1 MFLLTKELNKKD
13 RNLKSPLLIT
23 SNNEDKVPRE
33 CIWLENGFYKD
44 VKSDF
49 TIFKNDFPENTL
61 IYINKA
67 QLTFKKNPIINSNYF
82 ILVQIIPLP
91 NPPQDLENYVYK
103 ESKVKI
109 YLPLYDTPNGSFKG
123 IKQTLT
129 HIVLRDDK
137 EETFFTYGY
146 SRNLSKMLY
155 FYSKQTSG
163 IYCLT

>member
-1 MFLLTKELNKKD
+1 MLTKELNKKD
-13 RNLKSPLLIT
+13 RNLKSQFLIT

-33 CIWLENGFYKD
+33 CILLENGFYKD

-49 TIFKNDFPENTL
+49 TL

-67 QLTFKKNPIINSNYF
+67 QLTFKQNPIIYSNYF
-82 ILVQIIPLP
+82 IIVQIIPLL
-91 NPPQDLENYVYK
+91 NPPQDLENYLCK
-103 ESKVKI
+103 ESEVKI
-109 YLPLYDTPNGSFKG
+109 YLPLHDTSNGSFKG
-123 IKQTLT
+123 IKQTLA
-129 HIVLRDDK
+129 HIVLRDNK